1 MNIKKNIY
9 PKLALT
15 GMVKN
20 KRTYVP
26 YLMTCICMIFVSYLL
41 NFLREN
47 KRISEI
53 RGGSTLQ
60 AMLSLGSGIFCIFA
74 LIFLFYTNSF
84 LIKRRKREFG
94 LYNILGMG
102 KRNIAGI
109 LVCESALMLGIS
121 LVGGLGLGI
130 LFSKLGELCMIKV
143 LGGEISYAFSVEIST
158 VLETVILFAVIFGLI
173 LLNSLRQIRM
183 SDPIE
188 LLHGGAKG
196 EKQPKGNWFLAAAG
210 LIMLGIAYDLAVT
223 TENPITALKTFFL
236 AVLLVIVATYLLF
249 IAGSVVLCR
258 ILKRNRNYYYQA
270 KHFVSVSSMMYRMKR
285 NGVGLASICIL
296 STMVLV
302 MVSSTICL
310 YSGKEKA
317 LKQQYPRDIQV
328 KTYTLDE
335 DRLKGIHDAILMG
348 EKESGIEEKD
358 LLRYRC
364 LIVGGSLEE
373 DRVIMSVGDLLSASD
388 AVDYSK
394 ITEIVYVPL
403 EDYNR
408 LTGNEE
414 TLNQDEVLLCCTREG
429 TYDYDTISVEGLD
442 TMKIKAQVPEFVV
455 NGDVTQ
461 VIMSAIYLVVPDL
474 ETFEKADAVQ
484 KQIYGNNASK
494 PYEYYGF
501 NTEGGEKQQLAAMQA
516 IWKRVNEETVQI
528 QEEWKYSVSC
538 IANERAYFYGMYGGL
553 FVLGIILGSVFIV
566 AAVLIMYYKQI
577 TEGYEDSGRFEVMQ
591 KIGMTKKEIKKSIN
605 SQMLTVFFAPL
616 LMAGL
621 HLIFAF
627 PFVYRLLMMFGLYEK
642 TFLLEVT
649 GVCYLVFAVFYVVVY
664 GITSRAYYRIVSAGE
679 AR

>member
-1 MNIKKNIY
+1 
-9 PKLALT
+9 
-15 GMVKN
+15 MVKN

-53 RGGSTLQ
+53 RRREYPAGNALFRKRHLLHLCADFSVLYEFIFDKTQKTGIWTLQ
-60 AMLSLGSGIFCIFA
+60 YPWHGEAEYCRNLGLCECFDAWNFACGRPWPWHFVFEAWGIVHDKGARRRNQLCIFCRNQYRIG
-74 LIFLFYTNSF
+74 NSHTF
-84 LIKRRKREFG
+84 CRYFWTDPAE
-94 LYNILGMG
+94 
-102 KRNIAGI
+102 
-109 LVCESALMLGIS
+109 
-121 LVGGLGLGI
+121 
-130 LFSKLGELCMIKV
+130 
-143 LGGEISYAFSVEIST
+143 
-158 VLETVILFAVIFGLI
+158 
-173 LLNSLRQIRM
+173 SLRQIRM

-249 IAGSVVLCR
+249 VAGSVVLCR

-285 NGVGLASICIL
+285 NGAGLASICIL

-335 DRLKGIHDAILMG
+335 DCLKGIHEAILMG

-358 LLRYRC
+358 LLRYHC

-373 DRVIMSVGDLLSASD
+373 DRVIMSIGDLLSASD

-414 TLNQDEVLLCCTREG
+414 TLNQDEVLLCCT
-429 TYDYDTISVEGLD
+429 
-442 TMKIKAQVPEFVV
+442 
-455 NGDVTQ
+455 
-461 VIMSAIYLVVPDL
+461 
-474 ETFEKADAVQ
+474 
-484 KQIYGNNASK
+484 
-494 PYEYYGF
+494 
-501 NTEGGEKQQLAAMQA
+501 
-516 IWKRVNEETVQI
+516 KRRNV
-528 QEEWKYSVSC
+528 
-538 IANERAYFYGMYGGL
+538 
-553 FVLGIILGSVFIV
+553 
-566 AAVLIMYYKQI
+566 
-577 TEGYEDSGRFEVMQ
+577 
-591 KIGMTKKEIKKSIN
+591 
-605 SQMLTVFFAPL
+605 
-616 LMAGL
+616 
-621 HLIFAF
+621 
-627 PFVYRLLMMFGLYEK
+627 
-642 TFLLEVT
+642 
-649 GVCYLVFAVFYVVVY
+649 
-664 GITSRAYYRIVSAGE
+664 
-679 AR
+679 